1 MDGGDDESATAR
13 GERDRR
19 KRWRDDDNIE
29 DPPSQATQLGTQD
42 SMQVDTVVLDGGIVV
57 HIRIFVGEG
66 DGVRVARAL
75 PALLAVDL

>member
-1 MDGGDDESATAR
+1 MDEGDDESATAR

-42 SMQVDTVVLDGGIVV
+42 SMLVDAVVLDSGIL
-57 HIRIFVGEG
+57 VGTSKYHPHRSESSF
-66 DGVRVARAL
+66 L
-75 PALLAVDL
+75 PAD